1 MSNFYDDAKF
11 GIIQRKWFGLTKK
24 WGGDVAGGFTYGTA
38 HGTSI
43 SHVAKFYPRGPI
55 KITKAGSFVLATLAN
70 ASSDLHIARIRTRGA
85 SASIAVQWY
94 MKSTSTQVLQA
105 VIASNTPQNG
115 LPTGN
120 PPTTTSGNTTVINQC
135 KAGEYLQV
143 MTATPTTDKATRV
156 QATTTGST
164 AFFVDYVPTFM
175 DLSKGGLG
183 KWDS

>member
-1 MSNFYDDAKF
+1 MSNFYDDAKY
-11 GIIQRKWFGLTKK
+11 GVIQRKWFGLSKK
-24 WGGDVAGGFTYGTA
+24 WGGDAAAGFTYATA

-43 SHVAKFYPRGPI
+43 SHVAKWYPRGPI

-85 SASIAVQWY
+85 SASIAVAWY
-94 MKSTSTQVLQA
+94 MKSTSTQVVQA
-105 VIASNTPQNG
+105 VFASNVPTND
-115 LPTGN
+115 LPSGN
-120 PPTTTSGNTTVINQC
+120 PPTTTVGKATPISQC
-135 KAGEYLQV
+135 KAGEYIQV

-164 AFFVDYVPTFM
+164 AFFLDYIPTY
-175 DLSKGGLG
+175 LAQSGGG